1 MSRRIFWQFS
11 CCVLLASIALGQ
23 TFEINGQSTTTPNTP
38 KKSRTQK
45 KGTGAPANS
54 DTGMGWGNSIEV
66 ARQARAAQQALDKGN
81 YRAAADFAERAAK
94 AAPQNPDFWFLLGYS
109 ARLAGRYPT
118 SLDAYNRGLQ
128 LRPSSIQGLSGLA
141 QTYARMGQND
151 KAKEVVQKV
160 LAANPKSGDDLRL
173 AGELFLFSD
182 PKQAL
187 VYFQRAETIQPTARN
202 ELLAARAYQRM
213 GDQNQARQW
222 LERAR
227 SKAPKDPQILRAVAG
242 FYRETGQYDQ
252 AIAILKSVPTRDA
265 NALAELGYTYQ
276 LAGKR
281 KEAADA
287 YVRAADG
294 AKGNIDIQLNASQAL
309 VNAAEFPQAEDM
321 LKRAAAIDS
330 NHYRLHA
337 VRGQLDSL
345 TNRNDEAIRE
355 YQTAIRNLPESV
367 PEGPLYPVSLHIDLY
382 QLYRDSG
389 DTAAA
394 QREALAARSIL
405 QPLDIQDATRPE
417 FLRLRSA
424 VEVAFN
430 DPASDERDLK
440 EALSLA
446 PNSTNIVLNYA
457 NLLWRTNSK
466 PEAANMYKHALELEP
481 TNAAA
486 LSSLGYLSREMGD
499 TKAAEAYFNKL
510 LALHPDDYVPY
521 LALGDMYTDRR
532 EFKRAQASYEQGH
545 KLAPKNGLIIAGA
558 INSALEAHDLPV
570 AKNWIDRATGPLA
583 ENPQVMR
590 EHERYLTFTKQYQ
603 ASADLGYKVIQKLPR
618 DPEAPVYLA
627 YDLLFLNRY
636 NDAMD
641 IVRRFEPILPKDKD
655 LPLVA
660 GYVHAHNGEYQEA
673 VNDFTRAL
681 ERDPNMA
688 TGYMNRG
695 YVLNDLRMASRAE
708 KDFQKAI
715 QLRPDY
721 GEAHLGLAYS
731 YLQLRRAKPALRE
744 AEAAGK
750 ILGDSRPLHLAK
762 AEAYRQQV
770 MLAKAVTEY
779 QSALKYQAD
788 DMPTYLAMADA
799 QYRLHEYEAS
809 VETLNTA
816 VKQSGQDP
824 MAYAQMAR
832 GYARLHRD
840 QDAMTA
846 IQSAERAGGNNSKVL
861 LATAEALLVMGNNDQ
876 AMARYGQALELSEA
890 DRLETRLALA
900 RLFSQEGKYADAR
913 DQIALGFAEAR
924 VSDATVITAEDYL
937 NAADVL
943 MSMNDFKL
951 AQQFFSRAQNA
962 GADEM
967 AVAIGMANAHLALGE
982 TQNAEAL
989 LNSAGDPVDR
999 QTNYDYLISMGNVYR
1014 QRQDTQRALS
1024 TFARANSLQ
1033 PDNDSSQRAEMEL
1046 ADQEGRQITD
1056 KLNLASQLTVD
1067 PVFED
1072 ENIYQMDARLR
1083 GLEGSSTLL
1092 PPPRHSLET
1101 IADARYRLH
1110 LGNSLPTVSGF
1121 VAERNARGTISFPN
1135 QLLIQKRNT
1144 YDTIFNGAVS
1154 PVLHAGNV
1162 TLTFMPG
1169 LQFTIRRDSISP
1181 TQMNQNLFRQFVY
1194 LSTSSIGNMLSISG
1208 DVIRETGPFT
1218 EQDLHSRDFSGR
1230 LNFTVGRPWGKTA
1243 LITGYAARDVLFR
1256 PTIHEYYET
1265 SAYGGIQRKFG
1276 NSVRA
1281 SIIAEYLR
1289 AWRVEGNSFAIAQAL
1304 RPGGTVEYRPND
1316 RWTFSATGLWSQ
1328 GKGFHAYDNI
1338 TNGFLISY
1346 MKPLHGAVNDGTGSV
1361 SVSYP
1366 LRFSIGLQQQTFY
1379 SFPGQA
1385 HTSIVPVIQL
1395 TLF

>member
-1 MSRRIFWQFS
+1 MLQKVSWQLAG
-11 CCVLLASIALGQ
+11 CLLLVSFGLGQ
-23 TFEINGQSTTTPNTP
+23 TFEINGQGATASNTP
-38 KKSRTQK
+38 KKSRAAK
-45 KGTGAPANS
+45 KGSTPSA
-54 DTGMGWGNSIEV
+54 DTGMGWGSSIEV

-94 AAPQNPDFWFLLGYS
+94 AAPQNSDFWFLLGYS

-118 SLDAYNRGLQ
+118 SVDAYNRGLA

-151 KAKEVVQKV
+151 KAKELVQKV

-173 AGELFLFSD
+173 AGELFLFSE

-187 VYFQRAETIQPTARN
+187 VYFQRAEAIQPSARN
-202 ELLAARAYQRM
+202 ELLAARAYQRL
-213 GDQNQARQW
+213 GDQSQAGQW

-227 SKAPKDPQILRAVAG
+227 SKAPRDPQVLRAVAA
-242 FYRETGQYDQ
+242 FYRESGQYEQ
-252 AIAILKSVPTRDA
+252 AIAILKSVPTRDV
-265 NALAELGYTYQ
+265 NSLAELAYTYQ

-281 KEAADA
+281 KDAADT
-287 YVRAADG
+287 YVRAADA
-294 AKGNIDIQLNASQAL
+294 AKGNIDIQLNAAQAL
-309 VNAAEFPQAEDM
+309 VNAAEYRQAEDM
-321 LKRAAAIDS
+321 LKRAAAIDP
-330 NHYRLHA
+330 NQYRLHA

-355 YQTAIRNLPESV
+355 YQAAIRNLPQSV

-382 QLYRDSG
+382 QLYRDAG
-389 DTAAA
+389 DTAGA
-394 QREALAARSIL
+394 QREAAAARSIL

-417 FLRLRSA
+417 FLRLRAA
-424 VEVAFN
+424 VEMAFN
-430 DPASDERDLK
+430 DSNAAERDLK
-440 EALSLA
+440 EALALE
-446 PNSTNIVLNYA
+446 PKSTNIILNYA
-457 NLLWRTNSK
+457 NLLWRTNRK
-466 PEAANMYKHALELEP
+466 PEAVKMYNHALEIDP
-481 TNAAA
+481 VNASA

-499 TKAAEAYFNKL
+499 PKAAEAYFNKL

-521 LALGDMYTDRR
+521 LALGDMYTERR
-532 EFKRAQASYEQGH
+532 EFKRAKDSYEKGH
-545 KLAPKNGLIIAGA
+545 KLAPTNALIIAGG
-558 INSALEAHDLPV
+558 INSALEAHDFPA
-570 AKNWIDRATGPLA
+570 AKSWIERATGPLA
-583 ENPQVMR
+583 DSPQVMR
-590 EHERYLTFTKQYQ
+590 EHERYLTLTGKYQ
-603 ASADLGYKVIQKLPR
+603 ESADLGYKVIQKLPR

-636 NDAMD
+636 DDAMQ
-641 IVRRFEPILPKDKD
+641 IVQRFEPILPKDKD

-660 GYVHAHNGEYQEA
+660 GYVHAHNGEFQEA

-681 ERDPNMA
+681 ERDPTMS

-715 QLRPDY
+715 ELRPDY

-744 AEAAGK
+744 AETAGK
-750 ILGDSRPLHLAK
+750 LLGDSRPLHLAK

-779 QSALKYQAD
+779 QSALKYQPD

-799 QYRLHEYEAS
+799 QYRLRDYNAS
-809 VETLNTA
+809 IGTLSTA
-816 VKQSGQDP
+816 IKQSGQDP

-832 GYARLHRD
+832 AYARLRRD
-840 QDAMTA
+840 QDALNA
-846 IQSAERAGGNNSKVL
+846 IQSAERAGANNSKIL
-861 LATAEALLVMGNNDQ
+861 LATAEALLLMGDNDQ
-876 AMARYGQALELSEA
+876 AMARYGQALDLSEA

-900 RLFSQEGKYADAR
+900 RLFSQERKYADAHE
-913 DQIALGFAEAR
+913 QIALGFAEAR
-924 VSDATVITAEDYL
+924 VSDATVTTAEDYL
-937 NAADVL
+937 NAADIL

-951 AQQFFSRAQNA
+951 AQQFFSRAQAA

-982 TQNAEAL
+982 TQSAESL
-989 LNSAGDPVDR
+989 LTSVGDPADR
-999 QTNYDYLISMGNVYR
+999 EASYDYLISMANVYR
-1014 QRQDTQRALS
+1014 QRQDTLRALS
-1024 TFARANSLQ
+1024 NFARANSLQ
-1033 PDNDSSQRAEMEL
+1033 PDNDATVRAEVEL

-1056 KLNLASQLTVD
+1056 NLNLASQITVD

-1072 ENIYQMDARLR
+1072 ENIYQMDSRLR
-1083 GLEGSSTLL
+1083 GLENTPALL

-1110 LGNSLPTVSGF
+1110 FGNSFPVVSGF
-1121 VAERNARGTISFPN
+1121 FAERNARGTISFPN

-1144 YDTIFNGAVS
+1144 YDTIFNGAIS
-1154 PVLHAGNV
+1154 PVLHAGNI
-1162 TLTFMPG
+1162 TFTFTPG
-1169 LQFTIRRDSISP
+1169 LQFTIRRDTISP
-1181 TQMNQNLFRQFVY
+1181 FQMNQNLFRQFLY
-1194 LSTSSIGNMLSISG
+1194 MNTSSIGNWVSISG
-1208 DVIRETGPFT
+1208 DVIREAGPFT
-1218 EQDLHSRDFSGR
+1218 EQNLHSRDFSGR

-1256 PTIHEYYET
+1256 PSIHEYYQN
-1265 SAYGGIQRKFG
+1265 SVYGGIQRKFG
-1276 NSVRA
+1276 TSIRA

-1289 AWRVEGNSFAIAQAL
+1289 AWRVEGTSFAIAQAL
-1304 RPGGTVEYRPND
+1304 RPGGTIEYHPNE
-1316 RWTFSATGLWSQ
+1316 RWSFSATGVWSQ

-1338 TNGFLISY
+1338 TNGILVSY
-1346 MKPLHGAVNDGTGSV
+1346 MKPLRGAVNDGTGSV
-1361 SVSYP
+1361 TASYP
-1366 LRFSIGLQQQTFY
+1366 LRFSFGLQQQTFY
-1379 SFPGQA
+1379 SFPGKS